1 MKTRTV
7 DSNWDWRFGK
17 GLNDYADDALGV
29 AYTVKMKVLSW
40 YKDCFFAMEDGVDWK
55 NILGSKSTKEMA
67 DESIRDIIRSEPE
80 ITELVY
86 FDSEKVKVF
95 EKMIDALEFAHS
107 QGVGKKVRFETTK
120 EFKVC

>member
-29 AYTVKMKVLSW
+29 AYTVKMKILSW
-40 YKDCFFAMEDGVDWK
+40 YKDCFFSMDNGVDWK
-55 NILGSKSTKEMA
+55 NILGQKTSKELA
-67 DESIRDIIRSEPE
+67 DESIKEIIRLETE

-86 FDSEKVKVF
+86 FDSSVEDRKYTCT
-95 EKMIDALEFAHS
+95 
-107 QGVGKKVRFETTK
+107 VRFKTVYGETI
-120 EFKVC
+120 EVRI

>member
-17 GLNDYADDALGV
+17 GLNDYAHGSLNV
-29 AYTVKMKVLSW
+29 AYAVKMKILSW

-55 NILGSKSTKEMA
+55 NILGNKNSKEEA
-67 DESIRDIIRSEPE
+67 DISIKDIVQTEPE

-86 FDSEKVKVF
+86 FDSTVEDRKYSCTIKFKTVY
-95 EKMIDALEFAHS
+95 
-107 QGVGKKVRFETTK
+107 GETI
-120 EFKVC
+120 EVNI

>member
-7 DSNWDWRFGK
+7 DNNWDWRFGK
-17 GLNDYADDALGV
+17 GINDYADNALGV

-55 NILGSKSTKEMA
+55 NVLGSKSTKEMA
-67 DESIRDIIRSEPE
+67 DESIRDIIRAEPE

-86 FDSEKVKVF
+86 FDSQIEDRKYTCTIRFKTIYGETIEVK
-95 EKMIDALEFAHS
+95 I
-107 QGVGKKVRFETTK
+107 
-120 EFKVC
+120 